1 LTTQDPGAIAQ
12 RFPELL
18 LSGRAVFLIS
28 GGIDSPVAA
37 WLLIRKGVDPVFAYF
52 DNYPL
57 CDQAA
62 EGIALD
68 AIRRL
73 CASADTRNARVYV
86 ISHSRDLQEIL
97 SKCPAKFAC
106 MLSRR
111 MMFRVA
117 EQIAVKENCEA
128 IVTGDAIGQK
138 ASQTVQNIVAA
149 DCVVSQ
155 VQVLRPLV
163 GMNKLQ
169 IERYAKRIGTY
180 EISIRPGVASCG
192 VPTNNPST
200 SAKRDR
206 LNEIEKAL
214 KVQDMVRRAM
224 ENARIL
230 TV

>member
-1 LTTQDPGAIAQ
+1 LTLQEPTAFSEKAH
-12 RFPELL
+12 ELKL
-18 LSGRAVFLIS
+18 LGKAVFLIS

-37 WLLIRKGVDPVFAYF
+37 WLLIRKGIVPIFVYF

-57 CDQAA
+57 CDKAA
-62 EGIALD
+62 EGIAL
-68 AIRRL
+68 ASIRKL
-73 CASADTRNARVYV
+73 CAQARVTDTKIFV
-86 ISHSRDLQEIL
+86 VSHAKDSQEIV
-97 SKCPAKFAC
+97 SKCPPKFAC

-111 MMFRVA
+111 IMFRIA
-117 EQIAVKENCEA
+117 EQIAIKENCGA

-138 ASQTVQNIVAA
+138 ASQTLQNIVSA
-149 DCVVSQ
+149 DSVLSQ

-206 LNEIEKAL
+206 LNEVEAAL
-214 KVQDMVRRAM
+214 DIQEMVQRAT
-224 ENARIL
+224 ESARVIAL
-230 TV
+230 